1 MTELEELHEKI
12 KKCEKCELYEN
23 RTNAVPGE
31 GAKDADIMLIGEAPG
46 YNEDQ
51 EGRPFVGKAGN
62 ILTDLLERSDL
73 ERSEVFIGNVIKCKP
88 PDNRDPTDEEV
99 ETCLPYLKKQVR
111 KIKPRLIISL
121 GRVAAKTLLNRSVKV
136 SEEHG
141 ALKDLEFGGWSC
153 KLFISYH
160 PAAAL
165 YGGGTRNKLEEDFDK
180 LSEIVDD
187 IENFKTSKQTT
198 L

>member
-1 MTELEELHEKI
+1 M
-12 KKCEKCELYEN
+12 
-23 RTNAVPGE
+23 
-31 GAKDADIMLIGEAPG
+31 
-46 YNEDQ
+46 
-51 EGRPFVGKAGN
+51 
-62 ILTDLLERSDL
+62 
-73 ERSEVFIGNVIKCKP
+73 
-88 PDNRDPTDEEV
+88 
-99 ETCLPYLKKQVR
+99 
-111 KIKPRLIISL
+111 
-121 GRVAAKTLLNRSVKV
+121 
-136 SEEHG
+136 
-141 ALKDLEFGGWSC
+141 KDLEFGGWSC